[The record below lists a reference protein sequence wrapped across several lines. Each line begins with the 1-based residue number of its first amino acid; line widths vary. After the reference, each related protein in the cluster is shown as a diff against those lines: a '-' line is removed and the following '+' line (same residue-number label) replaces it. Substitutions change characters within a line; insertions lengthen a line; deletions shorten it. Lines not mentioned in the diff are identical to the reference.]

1 MEITSLRDILFSR
14 KKFSQNSLKIME
26 LFCEFRYLISEGK
39 RKKIMILGGGKD
51 KTNFLKNYLTA
62 KKMINLLREE

>member
-26 LFCEFRYLISEGK
+26 LFCEFCYLISEERKNKKFGK
-39 RKKIMILGGGKD
+39 KFELRVRGGIV
-51 KTNFLKNYLTA
+51 A
-62 KKMINLLREE
+62 